1 MNRPMRVALLNGF
14 DERGGAA
21 RAALRLHRGL
31 RAGGVESRL
40 LVQRRFGHEP
50 GVEGPHGG
58 LPGALAWL
66 RPRLESIPVR
76 LYPRRGPSLF
86 SGSFLPDGLRSRI
99 DAFAPDVLHVHWV
112 GFGFLRPET
121 LAAVAKPTLWT
132 LHDSWAFTGGCHLP
146 GTCVRY
152 RESCGA
158 CPALGSSAERDLS
171 RRVFER
177 KRRAWRGRA
186 FTVVSPS
193 RWLADAAR
201 SSALFHDAEIVVV
214 PNGID
219 LETFHPIDRDE
230 ARRRLGLDPERF
242 VIFFSALEGLSD
254 ENKGFSRLQEALERL
269 AARGLADRFLLLV
282 VGLESPRDPPR
293 SAVPIRFAGRL
304 DTEAEL
310 ALHLAAADALALPS
324 RQENQP
330 NLVVEAMA
338 CARPAVA
345 FRTTGLPELVV
356 HRETGY
362 LAEPFRADDLAAGI
376 AWLAERPERA
386 ADLGRRAR
394 ERAESA
400 YAVERMVNDY
410 AALYEAALE
419 ASGARPRDAASPAR
433 ASGK

>member
-1 MNRPMRVALLNGF
+1 MNRILRVALLNAF

-31 RAGGVESRL
+31 RAAGVDSRL
-40 LVQRRFGHEP
+40 LVQRRFGREA

-58 LPGALAWL
+58 VSGALAWL

-76 LYPRRGPSLF
+76 LYPRRAPSLF
-86 SGSFLPDGLRSRI
+86 SGSFLPDGLRARI
-99 DAFAPDVLHVHWV
+99 AAVGPDVLHLHWV

-121 LAAVAKPTLWT
+121 LAALPQPALWT

-146 GTCVRY
+146 GNCVRY
-152 RESCGA
+152 REACGA
-158 CPALGSSAERDLS
+158 CPALGSSAEDDLS

-201 SSALFHDAEIVVV
+201 SSALFRDAEIVVV

-219 LETFHPIDRDE
+219 LGTFRPIDRDE
-230 ARRRLGLDPERF
+230 ARRRLGLETDRF
-242 VIFFSALEGLSD
+242 VILFSALEGLGD
-254 ENKGFSRLQEALERL
+254 ENKGFPRLQEALDRL
-269 AARGLADRFLLLV
+269 AAQGLAGRFLLLV
-282 VGLESPRDPPR
+282 VGLEAPRDPPR
-293 SAVPIRFAGRL
+293 SAVPIRFAGRV
-304 DTEAEL
+304 DREAEL

-338 CARPAVA
+338 CGRPAAA
-345 FRTTGLPELVV
+345 FRTTGLPELIV
-356 HRETGY
+356 HGETGY
-362 LAEPFRADDLAAGI
+362 LAEPFRADDLAAGL

-386 ADLGRRAR
+386 PELGRRAR

-400 YAVERMVNDY
+400 YGVDRMVRDY
-410 AALYEAALE
+410 TALYEAAL
-419 ASGARPRDAASPAR
+419 AAGAALPRGAANPAR
-433 ASGK
+433 GPGK

>member
-1 MNRPMRVALLNGF
+1 MKRDLRVALLNAF

-31 RAGGVESRL
+31 RAQGIDSRL

-58 LPGALAWL
+58 VAGALAWM

-76 LYPRRGPSLF
+76 FYPRRGQALF
-86 SGSFLPDGLRSRI
+86 SGSFLPDGLRSRL
-99 DAFAPDVLHVHWV
+99 AAVAPDVLHVHWV

-121 LAAVAKPTLWT
+121 LAAIARPTLWT

-152 RESCGA
+152 RDSCGA
-158 CPALGSSAERDLS
+158 CPALGSRAEIDLS

-193 RWLADAAR
+193 RWLAEAAR
-201 SSALFHDAEIVVV
+201 SSALFHDSEIVVV
-214 PNGID
+214 PNGVD
-219 LETFHPIDRDE
+219 LETFRPIDRDD
-230 ARRRLGLDPERF
+230 ARRRIGLDTDRF
-242 VIFFSALEGLSD
+242 VILFSALEGLGD
-254 ENKGFSRLQEALERL
+254 ENKGYASLQEALARL
-269 AARGLADRFLLLV
+269 AAQGLADRLLLLV
-282 VGLESPRDPPR
+282 IGLDAPRNPPR
-293 SAVPIRFAGRL
+293 SAVPIRFVGRL
-304 DTEAEL
+304 DGEAEL
-310 ALHLAAADALALPS
+310 ALHFAAADALALPS

-338 CARPAVA
+338 CGRPVVA

-356 HRETGY
+356 HGDTGY

-376 AWLAERPERA
+376 AWLAERPDRA
-386 ADLGRRAR
+386 QELGRRAR
-394 ERAESA
+394 TRAESM
-400 YAVERMVNDY
+400 YGVDRMVRDY
-410 AALYEAALE
+410 AALYEEALGASAAP
-419 ASGARPRDAASPAR
+419 SRGATIRER
-433 ASGK
+433 APGK